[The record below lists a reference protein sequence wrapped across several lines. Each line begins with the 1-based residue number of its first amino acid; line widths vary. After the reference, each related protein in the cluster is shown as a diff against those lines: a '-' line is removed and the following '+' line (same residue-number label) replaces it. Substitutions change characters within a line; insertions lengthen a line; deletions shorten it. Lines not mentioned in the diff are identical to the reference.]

1 MYLETISCD
10 ENNDECNATLTF
22 MTQEVVGTNNAMQ
35 LTFHQF
41 LRQEDV
47 ETWLII
53 VTICQN
59 V

>member
-22 MTQEVVGTNNAMQ
+22 MPQEVVGTNNAMQ

-47 ETWLII
+47 ET
-53 VTICQN
+53 
-59 V
+59 